1 MKRKPDL
8 ETPGYD
14 EARTRK
20 VFAEAQMAEL
30 ELAKI
35 NGKLVASEDVCKAW
49 EEVLRNMKAKLLGMP
64 SKIAPMVLGETS
76 VAAVKTLLDN
86 AIEECLHELSNYQ
99 PTIDAAKTIG
109 GPAKD
114 SSDDLGVEASAEVKR
129 RPVGRPRKTAR
140 LAEL

>member
-14 EARTRK
+14 VARTRK
-20 VFAEAQMAEL
+20 ILAEAEMAEL

-35 NGKLVASEDVCKAW
+35 HGQLVQTEEVCKAW

-64 SKIAPMVLGETS
+64 SKVAPTILGETS
-76 VAAVKTLLDN
+76 VAAIKVLLDN
-86 AIEECLHELSNYQ
+86 AVEECLNELANYQ
-99 PTIDAAKTIG
+99 PTLDAAKTLG
-109 GPAKD
+109 GSTKD
-114 SSDDLGVEASAEVKR
+114 SGDDLLSEASSEVKR